1 MIMCAAQAQCR
12 HRAQQRAAISQV
24 FRAMSPKKRPAS
36 VARPSRGKAALTK
49 RRRAKAEW
57 IRHVRKKPAG
67 AAHAPRNMTTKRR
80 LQNVQKVASSAKK
93 TAKQA
98 LEATVELRTRCDDN
112 DTTCD
117 AAISQSQDAASKALR
132 AMVLARHCADR
143 LDVHDRKGGYVT
155 PPLLP

>member
-1 MIMCAAQAQCR
+1 MCTAQAQCR
-12 HRAQQRAAISQV
+12 HRAQQRAAISKL

-36 VARPSRGKAALTK
+36 VARPSRSKAALKK
-49 RRRAKAEW
+49 RRRAEAQLL
-57 IRHVRKKPAG
+57 RRVRKKPAG
-67 AAHAPRNMTTKRR
+67 AHKPRNMTTKRR

-112 DTTCD
+112 GRTSD

-143 LDVHDRKGGYVT
+143 LDVDDRKSGYVT
-155 PPLLP
+155 PP